1 MQRRHLRTEM
11 ALVYAAAIGKARIAS
26 GTEGGFAYNAPKV
39 LKASHVIALCTRN
52 DMTEEHLQ
60 ALLEQEALP

>member
-1 MQRRHLRTEM
+1 M
-11 ALVYAAAIGKARIAS
+11 ASILALNGCPESVDHYS